1 MQSLKEVTPLDIKEK
16 LLDKYFNNNLK
27 NQDLEITKEK
37 LLEIERQINQQEI
50 ELNYKEK
57 ALLRLIQILQKDY
70 LDIDSCLR
78 GLP

>member
-1 MQSLKEVTPLDIKEK
+1 MQSLKEAIPLDIKEK

-27 NQDLEITKEK
+27 NQDLEIAKDK

-57 ALLRLIQILQKDY
+57 AFLRLIQILQKDY
-70 LDIDSCLR
+70 LDLYYISQHY
-78 GLP
+78 